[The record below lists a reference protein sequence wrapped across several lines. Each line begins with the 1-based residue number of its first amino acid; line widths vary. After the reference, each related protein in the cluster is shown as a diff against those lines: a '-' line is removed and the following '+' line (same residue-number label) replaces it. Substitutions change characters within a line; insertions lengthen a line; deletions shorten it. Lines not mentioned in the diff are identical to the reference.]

1 MYPSSH
7 SLLQDQLKTYIFLAK
22 NYKITE
28 KDILQDDYRNSCKR
42 KSRNIHIEMLL
53 WMRLYK
59 GG

>member
-1 MYPSSH
+1 M
-7 SLLQDQLKTYIFLAK
+7 LQDQLKTYIFLAK

-28 KDILQDDYRNSCKR
+28 KDILQDDYWNSCKR
-42 KSRNIHIEMLL
+42 KSRNINIEMLL